1 MKSFY
6 EELDKKIKRLEE
18 DSAKDLATINARLTE
33 VKSQREALAVLK
45 AKAGHDID
53 VPAYRKHKAN
63 DDDLAVEQELLEARK
78 AEIEKAKIADPE
90 EVKADIRKLLK
101 ENNERLMNLQ
111 KKAFDLLEV
120 LETATE
126 EVAAKDKEAREL
138 AARYARMGG
147 VNAEMQA
154 EINTM
159 RTERKVVGQILAN
172 HAYNVHKGRTAYNAF
187 GGFCIY

>member
-18 DSAKDLATINARLTE
+18 DSARNLATIDARLTE
-33 VKSQREALAVLK
+33 VKSQREALAVLEEK
-45 AKAGHDID
+45 ARRDID

-63 DDDLAVEQELLEARK
+63 DDDLAVEQELLEVRK

-90 EVKADIRKLLK
+90 EVKGDIKKLLK
-101 ENNERLMNLQ
+101 ENNERLLDLQ
-111 KKAFDLLEV
+111 KKAFELLAV

-126 EVAAKDKEAREL
+126 EVAAKDRESRVL

-147 VNAEMQA
+147 VYEKMQGDINAMRA
-154 EINTM
+154 E
-159 RTERKVVGQILAN
+159 RQVVGQILAN
-172 HAYNVHKGRTAYNAF
+172 HAYNEYRGRAMFDAF
-187 GGFCIY
+187 GFCIY